1 MRRRN
6 KRLSKQSRTK
16 AKRKAARRVSVGDV
30 LGLKTPNR
38 PKGANLAE
46 ARAMDG
52 AEAAAE
58 RLNTNNKLAFTAALF
73 SDHNRDTESDAV
85 RSKPPPLSD
94 SEEESDGGDEDS
106 DHEVPAPASPK
117 RNPEPSCAA
126 TPAGAPTPSNPPIP
140 TNRNQI
146 SRRR

>member
-1 MRRRN
+1 MRRRS
-6 KRLSKQSRTK
+6 KRLSKQVRVK

-38 PKGANLAE
+38 PKGTNLAE

-73 SDHNRDTESDAV
+73 SDHS
-85 RSKPPPLSD
+85 
-94 SEEESDGGDEDS
+94 SE
-106 DHEVPAPASPK
+106 K
-117 RNPEPSCAA
+117 
-126 TPAGAPTPSNPPIP
+126 
-140 TNRNQI
+140 
-146 SRRR
+146 